1 MSVDP
6 TVASECVDQMKMLK
20 AVDSSLADLQLLV
33 RVITD
38 RILFWPLLT
47 EAAFRGE
54 LSLGGED
61 ISLDD
66 FSPPDMVVPLAET
79 SDTLLGGDAAT
90 ASTSTTFGREDGDG
104 FNLAQLV
111 NAGVEASYT
120 ELEDVCVRIRILDK
134 LPPTQQKKENQ
145 KQSSLSTAEK
155 KFYLALRFFK
165 QDAAAPDAQIAT
177 GRPQSGKNEIAT
189 RGLHITKRAR
199 GRPPPKAWL
208 EETHTQIIAKL
219 EAIQSSFRMSRNQQL
234 RFYDRLFPLSH
245 LNHKRE
251 VCIQTRNV
259 VIGAS
264 ALLNEKPTIDE
275 IENRTSATQR
285 GAGEVLGG
293 GAAGAGGLLAPG
305 AAAPAAARVHP
316 TTVNPNA
323 RSRKAGGI
331 DKRLQALMQASA
343 MSAQQFAVDERTEI
357 DYEKDGFATPEQQ
370 KQTLLWAKKEYPH
383 VGLKHLRAVL
393 AEYNFYLPKCV
404 DILNQQQTRNELED
418 KKSIWNW
425 MFGVNAAAVRG
436 VDGLTPNEL
445 RAHQARMPKALLR
458 LRQGQQAVADAE
470 MAVALSKKWNH
481 EEEEIAV
488 LVNRPPPPPEEFR
501 TPAGGGAESPDYAN
515 TSRIVANAS
524 NRKTWVKIHHER
536 NYLECECC
544 FGDDFLPEECV
555 ACEEHGHVFC
565 KQCVKTFIDN
575 LCGGQYGS
583 EITQKY
589 ADAQRLLC
597 FSCSGADPCESF
609 ISRESLLLL
618 ATPAGSVDDLVC
630 VEVSEQDEREWYRG
644 VDGTTETHVATS
656 ASNSIASN
664 KHLQKLEKWWL
675 KRSLLKAKKNAAK
688 FQDSGNGTGNK
699 YRGAPA
705 AEGDPRQ
712 PGAQQAEGAGAAA
725 AAGRGDINTQERGAM
740 KTASTVWKTNV
751 VSIMVMAVLS
761 ILKCAVL
768 ELRIC
773 VNVLKVSHRRSQKSF
788 EAYYGS
794 GAAAPP
800 PAASGSPEAET
811 SISTSNGRSTAA
823 ADEPLE
829 QLDLC
834 PYCGHQAFPPAS
846 FASMVKAELSS
857 FAGLVNL
864 FVIVVVFGFVELKAA
879 DLSYGP
885 KSSFFF
891 GFAPLYHPRT
901 LTALSHVAELL
912 SFSQPPLSDYR
923 HVPVSLVAELCGYRW
938 LTSFAMAIGYVAV
951 FRRAGPVVLLL
962 GFVAVARVW
971 QAAGV
976 FGAFAV
982 WWKFCYDMLWLGIYV
997 WAELQALDF
1006 HYQYIFPCYYAFIV
1020 RWLLPQEI
1028 AKKLHFYTAKLKHD
1042 VRNRVPLIYVNDD
1055 VLAPH
1060 GWLVGGF
1067 DRVPCRTGDTKY
1079 RVYSNAYYGAQL
1091 ETCLTDFFSY
1101 FYALL
1106 QHGFGANYYVEQV
1119 LGEIVERILGF
1130 QDEVWHQRAARRN
1143 YALWKMVSQACSV
1156 ETSAAPVNLR
1166 CTNER
1171 CGVLYCKGCKNA
1183 AHYFPNFNYNTA
1195 DLDEVNF
1202 ANQERGNNVDPNRA
1216 RGQRWAR
1223 RIIPSKYYELQST
1236 FEAAHRSCAIA
1247 NGSDES
1253 GAGAGKNSPL
1263 DKLKIPVGKQSPSY
1277 ESFVEYVSEQ
1287 MSQKKVRNCVECGL
1301 QFGKGDGCNHMKC
1314 PDCGAHMC
1322 YVCKQQLFGP
1332 NYYDHFCTHFLP
1344 DPDQICSC
1352 DKCPAYK
1359 DYDSTLVKEAGEVAI
1374 KAFLRKFPH
1383 FRKEHA
1389 ERFGGLPGG
1398 APGGGR
1404 DQPGRPASVLAMA
1417 GGLTGKSSIHRGMP
1431 PAGAKMLSKVR
1442 DTLTGGPHRNSD
1454 VYATR
1459 SPATDRELAERR
1471 ASRQEAMTSDVSAFP
1486 LLHPGCN
1493 VGPPRNSA
1501 HQLATVAAKER
1512 LSDWAT
1518 DPEFNDDDRDSFTQ
1532 ELAELMAKA
1541 EQDGG
1546 AAGEYPAAAGT
1557 GRGLASRTTGAAPA
1571 SAGSGNVPLLGK
1583 QVNNNASAASAV
1595 HPDSRLTHNAHLHDH
1610 EHDDADED
1618 DSSKPGNAT
1627 PRTNTMIDALRQKAA
1642 ETKGGSSS
1650 ASPADNLRSTSTAG
1664 AQDGARPHRQSSF
1677 MAKANDI
1684 ILGRFFASKNGNEDV
1699 KEEGGMKA
1707 LVRDYERAMA
1717 GHHEHFAYV
1726 IHPLNPFLEV
1736 WNAFIGAAVIYITFM
1751 IVIYIGISQF
1761 RFPKTQYYFFYA
1773 LDGLFIL
1780 DMILHFR
1787 TGFIHDG
1794 HIVMDPK
1801 EIRKHYLHGWFWVD
1815 LLANTPWELIVYG
1828 FLTSKMR
1835 KQVKFLKWLKM
1846 PVLLR
1851 VTRLRRVLAGY
1862 FQNLNLVITLL
1873 AFFFVCHFAACIW
1886 LSNLGLCSD
1895 MSDLFEDWKYAEDV
1909 QDDEVISHPKLGLHC
1924 LQDMVFP
1931 MYWHAMSTVMGAM
1944 LGNLPNNEVEGGYV
1958 QGLFYHKGLEK
1969 RQSEKFAKLARYARK
1984 FPSRAHYEQAVF
1996 TTAARSPWNFLQN
2009 AAPLGRYN
2017 GTATDG
2023 NGDYIPIPAYNPE
2036 TSPLAYTNKQWH
2048 ADIFASAPS
2057 KDEPYQGNTYTTS
2070 GASSSQPEY
2079 VDGALPTDETE
2090 AERVAW
2096 RQRYGPLYA
2105 TGVLQAVQAN
2115 AFTTDG
2121 WLFFYCYFLK
2131 FLGLIMQAVLFAQVV
2146 EIVHSHSRDR
2156 KVFVCKQ
2163 NQVLKEVE
2171 LHGGR
2176 LSQCLQQRIKK
2187 YLKFRWVN
2195 KEYGD
2200 LQLLDDSFLSK
2211 SLKTEVAISLFHE
2224 SLVALPFLENAPAPV
2239 LAAVC
2244 ESFRVQMFMQ
2254 GDAIYRRGE
2263 ESDGFYILE
2272 SGKVCICEHERI
2284 DDVLSPPIPGL
2295 FRQDIEGPGVAF
2307 GIHSACAFL
2316 TASQS
2321 SEALHSHSAFA
2332 LTICKCLRLPIESLR
2347 HICWT
2352 FPRFFRRLREH
2363 RLKELE
2369 QHHRQSRQQDH
2380 THLEDSSSTVLQP
2393 NQALLA
2399 AKGLIMVEKN
2409 VDDLHRKLDL
2419 LLREGHQLDPE
2430 EGVDKT
2436 RGLQRIPGAC
2446 QMLAPNHRRW
2456 LKETFDRKLK
2466 ARKSFKTLS
2475 KSLSRLSQKEKPPR
2489 SASGA
2494 TTDSS
2499 AVVVDAAPPAP
2510 PPTKASKP
2518 KSYLVSET
2526 EEIMQ
2531 ELLKKDHIEGVA
2543 AALLGHDALAPKSGG
2558 GLMGSAGGPKSEHH
2572 VHFSAEEKDDHKN
2585 YPAPSASAGT
2595 NGVEK
2600 DKNGNIVSLSLPPMI
2615 ENVGEIVD
2623 HDSAAG
2629 RSSEAGDADFVPG
2642 PGHVGARNRNRGGGG
2657 VAASQAKSVGAQEF
2671 MDLTRGSDSGI
2682 EVPAP
2687 DKDKGGA
2694 SIEMTRV

>member
-1 MSVDP
+1 MGNTSSSDALGGSLAPSELYKLTATEREMLEYYAPLFPDAPQGAVATAIVAYGRDDANLRAKLDAEASSSKKRNRTRASTAGRGGRGGNNFRGAAAGGRGNGGDEDEELVAPIVLLWRRLFPPDEEEGEGGRRLREREDGNVARGGVGEATATATAAAPRTTDDSSTTDTIVVAKKQMARLLKSGLLSRLILGRGSDNSNRSSSSSSRNTSRASAPSSSSARQEDLTDALAGEDEEGGWRITRQECEMSVDP

-189 RGLHITKRAR
+189 RGLHVYPTRTTTAVRHSLGPGYQPVGTRPPPPPPPPAPGAISGRGDETQTSTLSSSSSSSSSRPPPPPPLPPSSPTTWENENDVALRNLLRNFKQSPTRATVSAAAPGSHPDEDERPTLYSQITKRAR

-515 TSRIVANAS
+515 TSRSNSKNSSPATTSEDSNSNAQQVSEKGAGTTTAAETIMILKLVSKQPLLDDEGGAGAGSALSSSTRQSRAADPRMSGRDFLTPERPLHQRSLEMQPLAPTSSASVPRTIPGSGIVANAS

-1417 GGLTGKSSIHRGMP
+1417 GGLTGK
-1431 PAGAKMLSKVR
+1431 V
-1442 DTLTGGPHRNSD
+1442 
-1454 VYATR
+1454 
-1459 SPATDRELAERR
+1459 
-1471 ASRQEAMTSDVSAFP
+1471 
-1486 LLHPGCN
+1486 
-1493 VGPPRNSA
+1493 
-1501 HQLATVAAKER
+1501 
-1512 LSDWAT
+1512 
-1518 DPEFNDDDRDSFTQ
+1518 
-1532 ELAELMAKA
+1532 
-1541 EQDGG
+1541 
-1546 AAGEYPAAAGT
+1546 
-1557 GRGLASRTTGAAPA
+1557 
-1571 SAGSGNVPLLGK
+1571 
-1583 QVNNNASAASAV
+1583 
-1595 HPDSRLTHNAHLHDH
+1595 
-1610 EHDDADED
+1610 
-1618 DSSKPGNAT
+1618 
-1627 PRTNTMIDALRQKAA
+1627 
-1642 ETKGGSSS
+1642 
-1650 ASPADNLRSTSTAG
+1650 
-1664 AQDGARPHRQSSF
+1664 
-1677 MAKANDI
+1677 
-1684 ILGRFFASKNGNEDV
+1684 
-1699 KEEGGMKA
+1699 
-1707 LVRDYERAMA
+1707 
-1717 GHHEHFAYV
+1717 V
-1726 IHPLNPFLEV
+1726 IHDYV
-1736 WNAFIGAAVIYITFM
+1736 
-1751 IVIYIGISQF
+1751 
-1761 RFPKTQYYFFYA
+1761 
-1773 LDGLFIL
+1773 
-1780 DMILHFR
+1780 
-1787 TGFIHDG
+1787 
-1794 HIVMDPK
+1794 
-1801 EIRKHYLHGWFWVD
+1801 FW
-1815 LLANTPWELIVYG
+1815 
-1828 FLTSKMR
+1828 
-1835 KQVKFLKWLKM
+1835 
-1846 PVLLR
+1846 
-1851 VTRLRRVLAGY
+1851 
-1862 FQNLNLVITLL
+1862 
-1873 AFFFVCHFAACIW
+1873 
-1886 LSNLGLCSD
+1886 
-1895 MSDLFEDWKYAEDV
+1895 
-1909 QDDEVISHPKLGLHC
+1909 
-1924 LQDMVFP
+1924 
-1931 MYWHAMSTVMGAM
+1931 
-1944 LGNLPNNEVEGGYV
+1944 
-1958 QGLFYHKGLEK
+1958 
-1969 RQSEKFAKLARYARK
+1969 
-1984 FPSRAHYEQAVF
+1984 
-1996 TTAARSPWNFLQN
+1996 
-2009 AAPLGRYN
+2009 
-2017 GTATDG
+2017 
-2023 NGDYIPIPAYNPE
+2023 
-2036 TSPLAYTNKQWH
+2036 
-2048 ADIFASAPS
+2048 
-2057 KDEPYQGNTYTTS
+2057 
-2070 GASSSQPEY
+2070 
-2079 VDGALPTDETE
+2079 
-2090 AERVAW
+2090 
-2096 RQRYGPLYA
+2096 
-2105 TGVLQAVQAN
+2105 
-2115 AFTTDG
+2115 
-2121 WLFFYCYFLK
+2121 
-2131 FLGLIMQAVLFAQVV
+2131 
-2146 EIVHSHSRDR
+2146 
-2156 KVFVCKQ
+2156 
-2163 NQVLKEVE
+2163 
-2171 LHGGR
+2171 
-2176 LSQCLQQRIKK
+2176 
-2187 YLKFRWVN
+2187 
-2195 KEYGD
+2195 
-2200 LQLLDDSFLSK
+2200 
-2211 SLKTEVAISLFHE
+2211 
-2224 SLVALPFLENAPAPV
+2224 
-2239 LAAVC
+2239 
-2244 ESFRVQMFMQ
+2244 
-2254 GDAIYRRGE
+2254 
-2263 ESDGFYILE
+2263 
-2272 SGKVCICEHERI
+2272 
-2284 DDVLSPPIPGL
+2284 
-2295 FRQDIEGPGVAF
+2295 
-2307 GIHSACAFL
+2307 
-2316 TASQS
+2316 
-2321 SEALHSHSAFA
+2321 
-2332 LTICKCLRLPIESLR
+2332 
-2347 HICWT
+2347 
-2352 FPRFFRRLREH
+2352 
-2363 RLKELE
+2363 
-2369 QHHRQSRQQDH
+2369 
-2380 THLEDSSSTVLQP
+2380 
-2393 NQALLA
+2393 
-2399 AKGLIMVEKN
+2399 
-2409 VDDLHRKLDL
+2409 
-2419 LLREGHQLDPE
+2419 
-2430 EGVDKT
+2430 
-2436 RGLQRIPGAC
+2436 
-2446 QMLAPNHRRW
+2446 
-2456 LKETFDRKLK
+2456 
-2466 ARKSFKTLS
+2466 
-2475 KSLSRLSQKEKPPR
+2475 
-2489 SASGA
+2489 
-2494 TTDSS
+2494 
-2499 AVVVDAAPPAP
+2499 
-2510 PPTKASKP
+2510 
-2518 KSYLVSET
+2518 
-2526 EEIMQ
+2526 
-2531 ELLKKDHIEGVA
+2531 
-2543 AALLGHDALAPKSGG
+2543 
-2558 GLMGSAGGPKSEHH
+2558 
-2572 VHFSAEEKDDHKN
+2572 
-2585 YPAPSASAGT
+2585 
-2595 NGVEK
+2595 
-2600 DKNGNIVSLSLPPMI
+2600 
-2615 ENVGEIVD
+2615 
-2623 HDSAAG
+2623 
-2629 RSSEAGDADFVPG
+2629 
-2642 PGHVGARNRNRGGGG
+2642 
-2657 VAASQAKSVGAQEF
+2657 
-2671 MDLTRGSDSGI
+2671 
-2682 EVPAP
+2682 
-2687 DKDKGGA
+2687 
-2694 SIEMTRV
+2694 